1 MKRITAEL
9 SDQFKQSKELE
20 DRIKKNLKGIGFE
33 IK

>member
-1 MKRITAEL
+1 MAKITAEL

-20 DRIKKNLKGIGFE
+20 DRVKKNLKSIGFE